1 MDADERR
8 LLIDEI
14 AEKVIG
20 SVFTVSNKLGAGFLE
35 KIYETA
41 LALELTKAGLTVIQ
55 QAPIKIYYDGTIIGE
70 YFGDLVVEQLVL
82 VELKTVRAFDDIHMA
97 QCLNYLKATGL
108 TVCLLMNFAKP
119 KVEIKRIVN
128 NF

>member
-1 MDADERR
+1 M
-8 LLIDEI
+8 LINDI

-20 SVFTVSNKLGAGFLE
+20 CAFTVSNRLGAGFLE
-35 KIYETA
+35 KIYENA
-41 LALELTKAGLTVIQ
+41 LAIELKKSDLSVLQ
-55 QAPIKIYYDGTIIGE
+55 QAPIKIHYDGTIVGE
-70 YFGDLVVEQLVL
+70 YLGDLVVEQEVL
-82 VELKTVRAFDDIHMA
+82 VELKAVRAFDDIHTA

-119 KVEIKRIVN
+119 RVEIKRIVN

>member
-8 LLIDEI
+8 LLIDGI

-20 SVFTVSNKLGAGFLE
+20 SAFTVSNKLGAGFLE
-35 KIYETA
+35 KIYENA
-41 LALELTKAGLTVIQ
+41 LALELTKSGLTVIQ

-70 YFGDLVVEQLVL
+70 YLGDLVVEQLVL

-108 TVCLLMNFAKP
+108 TVCLLLNFAKP
-119 KVEIKRIVN
+119 RVEIKRIVN

>member
-14 AEKVIG
+14 TEKVIACA
-20 SVFTVSNKLGAGFLE
+20 FTVSNKLGAGFLE
-35 KIYETA
+35 KIYENA
-41 LALELTKAGLTVIQ
+41 LAMELVKSGLSVIQ

-70 YFGDLVVEQLVL
+70 YLGDLVVEQLVL
-82 VELKTVRAFDDIHMA
+82 VELKTVRAFDDIHTA

-119 KVEIKRIVN
+119 RVEIKRIVN